1 MKKLVA
7 LLLTFLL
14 VLAGC
19 NMVEVTKVE
28 DDTKTDAIRFSKEY
42 ELNDNNNIYVYATY
56 DNVMDTIESGS
67 GIIYLGFPSCDLC
80 TKIVPVLNKAAKEKN
95 IDEIL
100 YYNFKDI
107 RENNTDEYRKL
118 TNVLSD
124 YIKDDEE
131 KSKIKAPTIVF
142 VNNGNIIGVYVG
154 VLSSDAEE
162 ILTEEEKS
170 NLKSSFLSLI
180 DKMLIEKTNEEV
192 K

>member
-1 MKKLVA
+1 
-7 LLLTFLL
+7 
-14 VLAGC
+14 
-19 NMVEVTKVE
+19 MVEVTKVE